1 MQIGINDL
9 DDDDFGMG
17 FEPSN
22 QEQVT
27 NDLPSNQEDSQNY
40 VSNSNQ
46 EEDDFL
52 SDFLKT
58 KGIEDISKI
67 KFDDGNGNIEEKD
80 WNSLTKEE
88 KFNILNTPLENY
100 QEDNQSDLSDEEIE
114 LLNNI
119 RKSNLTPSQYIQQIA
134 GEPQEPQYK
143 IDDLSDDE
151 LFILDLESRVGE
163 LSDDVAAQA
172 LATAKQ
178 NEELFKKQVEG
189 IRKEYKEREDFQLQQ
204 QENEIEQ
211 QQEEAYNQF
220 QDSVINS
227 ISQFNT
233 VGNLDLN
240 FDDSDRDELAQ
251 FMLSRDEAGNN
262 YLWQALQDPDTLVRA
277 AWFILNGEEAF
288 NNVSDYFINQ
298 IKLVSQNQYKKGF
311 EEGKSGKNPTR
322 PEVVINKNNKTN
334 QHRSYSSIN
343 DLDDDD

>member
-22 QEQVT
+22 QEPVE
-27 NDLPSNQEDSQNY
+27 EDTY
-40 VSNSNQ
+40 VSQ
-46 EEDDFL
+46 EPQQTYSSETFQKDEAFL

-58 KGIEDISKI
+58 KGINDTSKI

-88 KFNILNTPLENY
+88 KFNILNTPLSY
-100 QEDNQSDLSDEEIE
+100 QEDNSSDLSEEEIM
-114 LLNNI
+114 LLNQI
-119 RKSNLTPSQYIQQIA
+119 RQSNLTPSQYIQQIA

-151 LFILDLESRVGE
+151 LYILDLESRVGE
-163 LSDDVAAQA
+163 LSDEAAVQA
-172 LATAKQ
+172 LTSAKQ
-178 NEELFKKQVEG
+178 NEELFQKQVEG

-211 QQEEAYNQF
+211 QQQEAYNQF
-220 QDSVINS
+220 QDTVINS
-227 ISQFNT
+227 ISQFNS

-240 FDDSDRDELAQ
+240 FDDADRDELAQ

-311 EEGKSGKNPTR
+311 EEGRSGKNPTR
-322 PEVVINKNNKTN
+322 PEVVINNNKNNRKY
-334 QHRSYSSIN
+334 QSIKDIN
-343 DLDDDD
+343 SLDDDED